1 MIKIEI
7 NEVKRKIEVARKTVS
22 VVPSL
27 ADEVIQLKNQLD
39 REKEK
44 EREIAEALGNV
55 VFITSTYFFRKP

>member
-44 EREIAEALGNV
+44 EREIAEALGK
-55 VFITSTYFFRKP
+55 SES